1 MLPNNPTQVAL
12 SAQLIDLGGAAPS
25 AIRLLPAGNFRAKDG
40 RPQGLPGWHLDSL
53 SARALIDAAAR
64 QADRFLIDY
73 DHQTLYASQNGGKAP
88 AAGWFSQLEWREGD
102 GVALAGLYATDV
114 EWTDAAKQAIRAR
127 EYRYISPVLTFDP
140 KNGAVTGLLMAALVN
155 HPALDGLTDLAAA
168 HFQPTRRLPR
178 MNPELLK
185 LLALPDSADEAAVLD
200 AVTAL
205 QTQAVAAQTQLAALA
220 AQTPDPAQYAPVSA
234 LAALQTELA
243 ALTAK
248 VREDELEKLIAPALA
263 DGRLLPAQKEWAEM
277 LGRKDIAS
285 LSAYLATAQPLAALS
300 STQTGGHA
308 PPDAKPPLTTLDPH
322 AIYTARRAVA

>member
-1 MLPNNPTQVAL
+1 MSPNTTTATIAL
-12 SAQLIDLGGAAPS
+12 AAQMIELGGSAPTT
-25 AIRLLPAGNFRAKDG
+25 IRMLPAGRFRAKDG
-40 RPQGLPGWHLDSL
+40 RPQGLPGWHLDDA
-53 SARALIDAAAR
+53 SAAQVIASAKAQQD
-64 QADRFLIDY
+64 QFLIDY
-73 DHQTLYASQNGGKAP
+73 EHQTLYSKQNGAKAP
-88 AAGWFSQLEWREGD
+88 AAGWFSALEWRPGD
-102 GVALAGLYATDV
+102 GLYATDV
-114 EWTDAAKQAIRAR
+114 EWTDAAKLAIQAK
-127 EYRYISPVLTFDP
+127 EYRYISPVLTFDH

-205 QTQAVAAQTQLAALA
+205 QTQAVSAQTQLAALA

-308 PPDAKPPLTTLDPH
+308 PPDAKPPLTTLDPN